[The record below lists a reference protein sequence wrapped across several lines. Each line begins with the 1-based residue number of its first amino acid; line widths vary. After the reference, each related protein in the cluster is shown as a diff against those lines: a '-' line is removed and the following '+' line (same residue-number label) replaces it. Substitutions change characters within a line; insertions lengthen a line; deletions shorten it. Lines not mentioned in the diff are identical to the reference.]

1 MAINRFLKEFSEYTS
16 HKKRG
21 VRITLIH
28 QRTENFKKSK
38 KMELA
43 YITFLLF
50 GGLAAI
56 AYILDESEERTSP
69 ATAEI

>member
-1 MAINRFLKEFSEYTS
+1 
-16 HKKRG
+16 
-21 VRITLIH
+21 
-28 QRTENFKKSK
+28 
-38 KMELA
+38 MELA